1 MRSLLKIAKTGYL
14 LLSALLILAGVG
26 LAFFSDTF
34 YPILAVLLG
43 ILFLVFGAV
52 KLAGFFSKDPYQ
64 LVFESDLVFGILYLA
79 LGLLLLLRPAHTMA
93 FFGIVFGLMLLADGS
108 CARVRIALD
117 ARPLVRHPRVVA
129 HPRLRHRDGHSLG
142 VVLLFHPGEG
152 TQVLTQLLGIS
163 LMVDGVMNIS
173 TILAAVRVIRAA
185 RPGDDG
191 EDYELVDD

>member
-93 FFGIVFGLMLLADGS
+93 FLGIVFGLMLLADGLT
-108 CARVRIALD
+108 RVRIALD
-117 ARPLVRHPRVVA
+117 ARPFGIRAWWLILVSA
-129 HPRLRHRDGHSLG
+129 IATAILG
-142 VVLLFHPGEG
+142 VVLLFHPSEG

-173 TILAAVRVIRAA
+173 AILAAVRVIRAA

>member
-79 LGLLLLLRPAHTMA
+79 LGLLLMGGSALALGLRRRREA
-93 FFGIVFGLMLLADGS
+93 G
-108 CARVRIALD
+108 
-117 ARPLVRHPRVVA
+117 
-129 HPRLRHRDGHSLG
+129 
-142 VVLLFHPGEG
+142 
-152 TQVLTQLLGIS
+152 
-163 LMVDGVMNIS
+163 
-173 TILAAVRVIRAA
+173 
-185 RPGDDG
+185 
-191 EDYELVDD
+191 

>member
-79 LGLLLLLRPAHTMA
+79 LGLLLLRPAHTMA
-93 FFGIVFGLMLLADGS
+93 FFGIVFGLMLLADGLT
-108 CARVRIALD
+108 RVRIALD
-117 ARPLVRHPRVVA
+117 ARPFGIRAWWLILVSA
-129 HPRLRHRDGHSLG
+129 IATAILG
-142 VVLLFHPGEG
+142 VVLLFHPSEG

>member
-93 FFGIVFGLMLLADGS
+93 FFGIVFGLMLLADGLTMCASRSMRGRSASARGGSSSSPPSRRPFSASS
-108 CARVRIALD
+108 CCSIPAR
-117 ARPLVRHPRVVA
+117 ARRFSRSCSA
-129 HPRLRHRDGHSLG
+129 SR
-142 VVLLFHPGEG
+142 
-152 TQVLTQLLGIS
+152 
-163 LMVDGVMNIS
+163 
-173 TILAAVRVIRAA
+173 
-185 RPGDDG
+185 
-191 EDYELVDD
+191 